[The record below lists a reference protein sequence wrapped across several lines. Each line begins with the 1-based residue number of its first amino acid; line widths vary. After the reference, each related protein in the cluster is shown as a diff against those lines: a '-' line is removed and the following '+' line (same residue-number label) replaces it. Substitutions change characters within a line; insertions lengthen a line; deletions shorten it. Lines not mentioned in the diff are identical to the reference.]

1 MELDK
6 IKQLLE
12 KYYEGITTIEEE
24 QILKDYFQHQSVP
37 AELEAD
43 KELFAYVASEAKT
56 IPVSSQL
63 EQKLSNWIDK
73 QEVTKKKVKMISWSY
88 RAAGIA
94 ACIAVVAVAYF
105 TQVKPKKEFANY
117 QDTYDNPK
125 LAYAEAKRAL
135 LYISQKLNKGTEPLS
150 HVSKLNT
157 GMDELSS
164 ISSLHD
170 GLEQLELVSKYYNT
184 SENENKK

>member
-1 MELDK
+1 MELNK

-12 KYYEGITTIEEE
+12 KYYDGTTSIDEE
-24 QILKDYFQHQSVP
+24 QILKDFFLHQSVP

-43 KELFAYVASEAKT
+43 KELFAYAASEAKT

-73 QEVTKKKVKMISWSY
+73 QEGTEKKVKLLSWSY
-88 RAAGIA
+88 RIAGIA
-94 ACIAVVAVAYF
+94 ACIAIVLVVYF
-105 TQVKPKKEFANY
+105 TQVKPKKEFAY
-117 QDTYDNPK
+117 KDTYDNPQ

-150 HVSKLNT
+150 QVSKLNT

-170 GLEQLELVSKYYNT
+170 GFEQLELVSKYYNT